1 MASFH
6 TSHYIWK
13 QRARKSPAPQ
23 DMVPMNRWWCG
34 SKPSPVSIGSDC
46 VTNKISEARKSK
58 LRENQIRSNLTKNI
72 QTDIHGDL
80 KIIRLEQL
88 RLQDQ
93 LIRKIAKRLEDCLE
107 ASKPQANLKG
117 TQTKQKRST
126 EQSKLLRVLGH
137 RKKGRAHQQRTKES
151 KGNL

>member
-13 QRARKSPAPQ
+13 QRARKSPTPQ
-23 DMVPMNRWWCG
+23 DMVPMTRWWRG
-34 SKPSPVSIGSDC
+34 SKPSPVSIGGDC
-46 VTNKISEARKSK
+46 VTNKISEARRSK

-72 QTDIHGDL
+72 QTDIHGAL
-80 KIIRLEQL
+80 KIIRLE
-88 RLQDQ
+88 LQDQ
-93 LIRKIAKRLEDCLE
+93 LIGKIAKRLEDCLE

>member
-1 MASFH
+1 M
-6 TSHYIWK
+6 T
-13 QRARKSPAPQ
+13 
-23 DMVPMNRWWCG
+23 RWWRG
-34 SKPSPVSIGSDC
+34 SKPSPVSIGGDC
-46 VTNKISEARKSK
+46 VTNKISEARRSK

-72 QTDIHGDL
+72 QTDIHGAL
-80 KIIRLEQL
+80 KIIRFE
-88 RLQDQ
+88 LQDQ
-93 LIRKIAKRLEDCLE
+93 LIRKIVKRLEDCLE

>member
-13 QRARKSPAPQ
+13 QRARKSPTPQ
-23 DMVPMNRWWCG
+23 DMVPMTRWWRG
-34 SKPSPVSIGSDC
+34 SKPSPVSIGGDC
-46 VTNKISEARKSK
+46 VTNKISEARRSK

-72 QTDIHGDL
+72 QTDIHGAL
-80 KIIRLEQL
+80 KIIRHE
-88 RLQDQ
+88 LQDQ

>member
-1 MASFH
+1 
-6 TSHYIWK
+6 
-13 QRARKSPAPQ
+13 
-23 DMVPMNRWWCG
+23 MVPMTRWWRG
-34 SKPSPVSIGSDC
+34 SKPSPVSIGGDC
-46 VTNKISEARKSK
+46 VTNKISEVRRSK

-72 QTDIHGDL
+72 QTDIHGAL
-80 KIIRLEQL
+80 KIIRLE
-88 RLQDQ
+88 LQDQ
-93 LIRKIAKRLEDCLE
+93 LIRKIVKRLEDCLE

>member
-13 QRARKSPAPQ
+13 QRARKSPTPQ
-23 DMVPMNRWWCG
+23 DMVPMTRWWRG
-34 SKPSPVSIGSDC
+34 SKPSPVSIGGDC
-46 VTNKISEARKSK
+46 VTNKISEARRSK
-58 LRENQIRSNLTKNI
+58 RRENQIRSNLTKNI
-72 QTDIHGDL
+72 QTDIHGAL
-80 KIIRLEQL
+80 KIIRLE
-88 RLQDQ
+88 LQDQ

>member
-1 MASFH
+1 M
-6 TSHYIWK
+6 T
-13 QRARKSPAPQ
+13 
-23 DMVPMNRWWCG
+23 RWWRG
-34 SKPSPVSIGSDC
+34 SKPSPVSIGGDC
-46 VTNKISEARKSK
+46 VTNKISEARRSK

-72 QTDIHGDL
+72 QTDIHGAL
-80 KIIRLEQL
+80 KIIRLE
-88 RLQDQ
+88 LQDQ

>member
-1 MASFH
+1 
-6 TSHYIWK
+6 
-13 QRARKSPAPQ
+13 
-23 DMVPMNRWWCG
+23 MVPMNRWWRG
-34 SKPSPVSIGSDC
+34 SKPSPVSIGGDC
-46 VTNKISEARKSK
+46 VTNKISEARRSK

-72 QTDIHGDL
+72 QTDIHGAL
-80 KIIRLEQL
+80 KIIRLE
-88 RLQDQ
+88 LQDQ

>member
-1 MASFH
+1 
-6 TSHYIWK
+6 
-13 QRARKSPAPQ
+13 
-23 DMVPMNRWWCG
+23 MVPMTRWWRG
-34 SKPSPVSIGSDC
+34 SKPSPVSIGGDC
-46 VTNKISEARKSK
+46 VTNKISEARRSK

-72 QTDIHGDL
+72 QTDIHGAL
-80 KIIRLEQL
+80 KIIRLE
-88 RLQDQ
+88 LQDQ

>member
-1 MASFH
+1 
-6 TSHYIWK
+6 
-13 QRARKSPAPQ
+13 
-23 DMVPMNRWWCG
+23 MVPMTRWWRG
-34 SKPSPVSIGSDC
+34 SKPSPVSIGGDC
-46 VTNKISEARKSK
+46 VTNKISEARRSK

-72 QTDIHGDL
+72 QTDIHGAL
-80 KIIRLEQL
+80 KIIRFE
-88 RLQDQ
+88 LQDQ

>member
-1 MASFH
+1 M
-6 TSHYIWK
+6 T
-13 QRARKSPAPQ
+13 
-23 DMVPMNRWWCG
+23 RWWRG
-34 SKPSPVSIGSDC
+34 SKPSPVSIGGDC
-46 VTNKISEARKSK
+46 VTNKISEARRSK

-72 QTDIHGDL
+72 QTDIHGAL
-80 KIIRLEQL
+80 KIIRFE
-88 RLQDQ
+88 LQDQ

>member
-1 MASFH
+1 
-6 TSHYIWK
+6 
-13 QRARKSPAPQ
+13 
-23 DMVPMNRWWCG
+23 MVPMTRWWRG
-34 SKPSPVSIGSDC
+34 AKPSPVSKGGDC
-46 VTNKISEARKSK
+46 VTNKISEARRSK

-72 QTDIHGDL
+72 QTDIHGAL
-80 KIIRLEQL
+80 KIIRLE
-88 RLQDQ
+88 LQDQ

>member
-13 QRARKSPAPQ
+13 QRARKSPTPQ
-23 DMVPMNRWWCG
+23 DMVPMTRWWRG
-34 SKPSPVSIGSDC
+34 SKPSPVSIGGDC
-46 VTNKISEARKSK
+46 VTNKISEARRSK
-58 LRENQIRSNLTKNI
+58 RRENQIRSNLTKNI
-72 QTDIHGDL
+72 QTDIHGAL
-80 KIIRLEQL
+80 KIIRLE
-88 RLQDQ
+88 LQDQ
-93 LIRKIAKRLEDCLE
+93 LIRKIARRLEDCLE

>member
-23 DMVPMNRWWCG
+23 DMVPMTRWWRG
-34 SKPSPVSIGSDC
+34 SKPSPVSIGGDC
-46 VTNKISEARKSK
+46 VTNKISEARRSK
-58 LRENQIRSNLTKNI
+58 RRENQIRSNLTKNI
-72 QTDIHGDL
+72 QTDIHGAL
-80 KIIRLEQL
+80 KIIRLE
-88 RLQDQ
+88 LQDQ
-93 LIRKIAKRLEDCLE
+93 LIRKIARRLEDCLE

>member
-1 MASFH
+1 
-6 TSHYIWK
+6 
-13 QRARKSPAPQ
+13 
-23 DMVPMNRWWCG
+23 MVPMTRWWRG
-34 SKPSPVSIGSDC
+34 SKPSPVSIGGDC
-46 VTNKISEARKSK
+46 VTNKISEARRSK

-72 QTDIHGDL
+72 QTDIHGAL
-80 KIIRLEQL
+80 KIIRFE
-88 RLQDQ
+88 LQDQ
-93 LIRKIAKRLEDCLE
+93 LIRKIVKRLEDCLE